1 MNKSSI
7 KQNSK
12 AEGRMTTNIPVVQTG
27 TSIQLVEELL
37 ARDTLDFASIDYIY
51 IVDENRVF
59 LGAVTIKE
67 VFKVKDKLVRVEEV
81 MKKNLSVVH
90 PGTHQERVVYLALAK
105 GLTTIPVVN
114 KEKQLL
120 GVAVY
125 VI

>member
-59 LGAVTIKE
+59 LGAVTIQE
-67 VFKVKDKLVRVEEV
+67 EFKVKD
-81 MKKNLSVVH
+81 
-90 PGTHQERVVYLALAK
+90 
-105 GLTTIPVVN
+105 
-114 KEKQLL
+114 
-120 GVAVY
+120 
-125 VI
+125 